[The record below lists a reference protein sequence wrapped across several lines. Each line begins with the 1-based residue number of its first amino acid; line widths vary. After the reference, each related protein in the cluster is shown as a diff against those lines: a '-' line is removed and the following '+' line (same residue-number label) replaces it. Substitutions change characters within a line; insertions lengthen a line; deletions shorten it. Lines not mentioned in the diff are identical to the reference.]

1 MRQLLVNAGFEEA
14 NGKFTS
20 PLAGHTPV
28 AVLYALMVWGISV
41 GELDLRRLL
50 ADCAWAAPPLL
61 S

>member
-28 AVLYALMVWGISV
+28 AVLYALMVWGLSHNV
-41 GELDLRRLL
+41 LDLATLL
-50 ADCAWAAPPLL
+50 ADCA
-61 S
+61 